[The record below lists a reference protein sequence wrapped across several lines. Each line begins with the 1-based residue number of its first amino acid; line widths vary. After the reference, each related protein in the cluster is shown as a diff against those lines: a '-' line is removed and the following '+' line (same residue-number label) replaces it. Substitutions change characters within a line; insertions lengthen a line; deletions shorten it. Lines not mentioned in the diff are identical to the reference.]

1 MSSIQSIRELSEPLL
16 AGAGLQL
23 WDVEMAKGVVRILV
37 DREGG
42 VDLDTITRASQAL
55 SGLFDDH
62 PEVAPAGAYQLE
74 VSSPG
79 VERTLRTVEQ
89 YRRYIGELVSIKL
102 TAAVEGQRRWRGT
115 LLAAGAEGV
124 TIAPEVGATPVPGGG
139 ADGYEDTVSIRY
151 DQIERTRTVL
161 VWGPS
166 ARQGPARGQ
175 KPATKGQKTGSGQK
189 GQKSSAN
196 GSDRWSDPRRKSG
209 AGRGARSGAEVKETS

>member
-1 MSSIQSIRELSEPLL
+1 QSIRELSEPLL

-23 WDVEMAKGVVRILV
+23 WDVEVGKGVVRILV

-42 VDLDTITRASQAL
+42 VDLDALTRASHTL

-62 PEVAPAGAYQLE
+62 PEVAPPGAYQLE

-102 TAAVEGQRRWRGT
+102 TAALEGQRRWRGT
-115 LLAAGAEGV
+115 LVSADAEGV
-124 TIAPEVGATPVPGGG
+124 QITPEDRSTPVPGNAAG
-139 ADGYEDTVSIRY
+139 GYEDTVSLRY
-151 DQIERTRTVL
+151 DQIERARTVL

-166 ARQGPARGQ
+166 TGQRQA
-175 KPATKGQKTGSGQK
+175 KGHKK
-189 GQKSSAN
+189 NAN
-196 GSDRWSDPRRKSG
+196 GGARWSDPRQKGRTGLG
-209 AGRGARSGAEVKETS
+209 AGSGAEVKETS